1 MKTTDVFVERLNEDE
16 NFAGLKDIKLD
27 QLKTIRLLEVKTHKQ
42 LIDLNYWDRRW
53 IVKFALQPKLVKNLK
68 TKELKYNHN
77 ILQLA
82 FEHKE
87 IGYKWRELTRPKF
100 TFDFKEPHDNLDD

>member
-1 MKTTDVFVERLNEDE
+1 MDSQICLTTPISKEPE
-16 NFAGLKDIKLD
+16 
-27 QLKTIRLLEVKTHKQ
+27 
-42 LIDLNYWDRRW
+42 
-53 IVKFALQPKLVKNLK
+53 

-87 IGYKWRELTRPKF
+87 IGHKWRELTRPKF
-100 TFDFKEPHDNLDD
+100 TFDFKQLDDNLDD